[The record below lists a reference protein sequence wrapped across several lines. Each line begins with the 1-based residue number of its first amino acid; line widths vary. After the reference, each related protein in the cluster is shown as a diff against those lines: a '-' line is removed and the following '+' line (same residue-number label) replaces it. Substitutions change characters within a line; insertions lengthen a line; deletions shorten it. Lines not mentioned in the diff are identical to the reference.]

1 MPPVLGF
8 SSSAFH
14 AVKSHLPHTGFSLG
28 SNVQGQT
35 KGIWMWCMPH
45 PRQPGH
51 TLVLLDTEGLGDPNK
66 VGARGKQPQAPS
78 EPPGP
83 S

>member
-1 MPPVLGF
+1 MFWGIFGIADGSLPAGFPLGPTVR
-8 SSSAFH
+8 AE
-14 AVKSHLPHTGFSLG
+14 
-28 SNVQGQT
+28 T
-35 KGIWMWCMPH
+35 KGIWMWCLPH
-45 PRQPGH
+45 PSQAGVA
-51 TLVLLDTEGLGDPNK
+51 LVLLDTEGLGDPNK